1 MTAAKPLAGK
11 TSLITSSLCMQYSE
25 LHSIKVCNYARFVVK
40 GTGTH
45 ANLNDRGDL

>member
-1 MTAAKPLAGK
+1 MYA
-11 TSLITSSLCMQYSE
+11 ITGTTQY
-25 LHSIKVCNYARFVVK
+25 KDAQNAYFVVK